1 VQSKSHTITRKTM
14 QNRIQKII
22 ETLDKHKAES
32 IESFDLREKD
42 YFVDYAIIASSLGQ
56 KHTTA
61 LLDHMKK
68 ELKPEETFN
77 YVEESGD
84 WVVAD
89 LGDVLVHIMTPEYR
103 VKYDMESFLSSLANG
118 KEGESEVVL

>member
-1 VQSKSHTITRKTM
+1 M
-14 QNRIQKII
+14 QNRIQNII
-22 ETLDKHKAES
+22 ETLDKHKAEA

-61 LLDHMKK
+61 LLDHMKN
-68 ELKPEETFN
+68 ELKPAETFN

-84 WVVAD
+84 WVVVD

-103 VKYDMESFLSSLANG
+103 VKYDMESFLSALANG
-118 KEGESEVVL
+118 KDGEPN